1 MSSRAV
7 LLVEDDPDVRE
18 DLAYLLQQKGY
29 SVDTAENGR
38 EALQRIQETGAPCIV
53 LLDLM
58 MPVMDG
64 WEFRAAMLKEPALR
78 EVPVVLVSGVA
89 DLTQD
94 ARLLKAA
101 DYLTKPVNLKRLY
114 ALVEQYCPLNAS
126 T

>member
-53 LLDLM
+53 ILDLM